1 MEVGD
6 IQSSSPQPT
15 KSEGKDNK
23 ISNKT
28 LHDKM
33 MALMTLQSAS
43 GHFAEN
49 KMIGDIVGK
58 PLTALKAKAPNL
70 EPETMISWVTAIVI
84 AYLEMKCQEE
94 KDLWEMSVDKAK
106 TVLIE
111 REFIERAKKIIGQI

>member
-1 MEVGD
+1 M
-6 IQSSSPQPT
+6 
-15 KSEGKDNK
+15 
-23 ISNKT
+23 
-28 LHDKM
+28 
-33 MALMTLQSAS
+33 
-43 GHFAEN
+43 EN
-49 KMIGDIVGK
+49 KVIGDIFGK
-58 PLTALKAKAPNL
+58 PLIPNL

>member
-1 MEVGD
+1 MCN
-6 IQSSSPQPT
+6 
-15 KSEGKDNK
+15 KS
-23 ISNKT
+23 

-33 MALMTLQSAS
+33 MSLMTLQSAS
-43 GHFAEN
+43 GHFMED
-49 KMIGDIVGK
+49 KVIGDIAGK

-106 TVLIE
+106 TVLEE
-111 REFIERAKKIIGQI
+111 RGFIERAKQIIGQI

>member
-1 MEVGD
+1 MCN
-6 IQSSSPQPT
+6 
-15 KSEGKDNK
+15 KS
-23 ISNKT
+23 

-33 MALMTLQSAS
+33 MSLMTLQSAS
-43 GHFAEN
+43 GQFMED
-49 KMIGDIVGK
+49 KVIGDIVGK

-106 TVLIE
+106 TVLVE
-111 REFIERAKKIIGQI
+111 RGFIERAKQIIAQI